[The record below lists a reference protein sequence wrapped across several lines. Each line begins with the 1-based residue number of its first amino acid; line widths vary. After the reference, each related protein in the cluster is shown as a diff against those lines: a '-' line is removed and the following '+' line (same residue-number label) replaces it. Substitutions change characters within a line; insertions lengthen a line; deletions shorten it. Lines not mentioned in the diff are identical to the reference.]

1 MVREIVRD
9 PLFLA
14 RPSLPAGPEDAG
26 IGRDLCETL
35 LHWRQSCVGMAAN
48 RIGTDKRIILFADQG
63 GVSVMLNAEIVKGSG
78 A

>member
-1 MVREIVRD
+1 MKDPIFLSQKSAPAAAADLPVVQDQRD
-9 PLFLA
+9 TLTA
-14 RPSLPAGPEDAG
+14 H
-26 IGRDLCETL
+26 RD
-35 LHWRQSCVGMAAN
+35 SCVGMAAN